1 MNKIKTA
8 ETLDFL
14 SSHYNKKGIHNSIED
29 WELTKKYKNYK
40 GITCRD
46 FSNLRMRVRAIVL
59 IENDEK
65 SLTIIENQNY
75 EYFLKNLMN
84 IPVFYYV
91 PTICNDGL
99 VFVFELANKFNKFNQ
114 LYGLDEHS
122 RILLKKK
129 LLTLFSEDD
138 IFSLNQGLM
147 FAFPNTEMYEFIRKL
162 ERNQITYNDKLFD
175 LLDKDIYQPIL
186 PDIALASYRFPNDEN
201 LNQEE
206 AIDIIFSMVSKKS
219 LFTNEDYARIKLLL
233 KKIKHDEFPTVK
245 KIALSFA
252 SGKDKKL
259 IYIFDSEVNRKKAQE
274 LVRKIWLQRIKDY

>member
-147 FAFPNTEMYEFIRKL
+147 FAFPNTEMDEVIRKL